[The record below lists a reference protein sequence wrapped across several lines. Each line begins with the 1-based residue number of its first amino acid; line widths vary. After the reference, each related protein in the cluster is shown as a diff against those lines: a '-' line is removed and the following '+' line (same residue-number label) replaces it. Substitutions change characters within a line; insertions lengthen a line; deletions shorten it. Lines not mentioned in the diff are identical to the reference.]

1 MIFESAAIYRY
12 NDEGDVEFAS
22 HPVSLIPDTKPTSI
36 REAESRPILVR
47 DVRLGEFAL
56 FASMA
61 DSTGVAEGA
70 FLVTERANTEDVS
83 LVAYSTI
90 MQSPQSYVTSYLAK
104 QLKSIKKSE
113 LEQFNIPEL
122 IEYVE
127 IHFPSKKNR

>member
-36 REAESRPILVR
+36 REAESRTVLVR

-56 FASMA
+56 FANMA
-61 DSTGVAEGA
+61 DDTGVAHGA
-70 FLVTERANTEDVS
+70 FLVTERANAEDVS
-83 LVAYSTI
+83 LVAYSAI

-113 LEQFNIPEL
+113 LAQFNIPEL

-127 IHFPSKKNR
+127 IHFPSKKNG